1 MRRSAQVQC
10 LPRSNEAE
18 PMLSSIFVDRP
29 RFAIVI
35 AVVTTIAGALALFAI
50 PIAQYPDIVPPQV
63 SVTTFY
69 PGANAGV
76 VDATVA
82 QPIEAQVV
90 GVDKMIYMKS
100 VSGDDGS
107 YTLTA
112 SFELGTDPDINTVN
126 VNNRVQ
132 VALSSLPQD
141 VQRQGVTVKKK
152 SSALLGV
159 IALYSPKHTHDPL
172 FISNYVT
179 INLLDRIKSTPGV
192 GDASLWGPQDYS
204 MRAWVRTDR
213 LTGLGLT
220 TGDVI
225 NAIRAQNVQAAV
237 GRVGAQPISSDQQL
251 QLNLQTRGRLNSVE
265 EFAKI
270 VVRTNPDGSILR
282 LGDIAH
288 LQLGAANL
296 DRETRFNGG
305 PASVVAIYQAP
316 GANAIST
323 LKAVRTRVAELEKSF
338 PDDLAW
344 KVTYDPTAF
353 VTDTI
358 HEVQKTLVEAFILV
372 VIVVYLFLG
381 SVRATLIPTLAVPVS
396 LIGTFIVLKAI
407 GYSAN
412 TVSLLAIV
420 LAIGIVVDDAI
431 VVVENVERVMEEHPE
446 LSPADATK
454 IAMREI
460 TAPII
465 AITLVLLSVFVPVA
479 FIPGIS
485 GELFRQFAVAV
496 AVSMFLSAINAL
508 TLSPALCG
516 VLLKPH
522 HGPRRGPIGWV
533 MRGIDGVRDAY
544 GAVVARLV
552 RFSIIGLVMV
562 AVASFGV
569 VSLSKITPTGFLPED
584 DQGALFA
591 VIQLPGGASVART
604 SDVVRQAEIIVKEE
618 EAVADYTSVIGL
630 NFIDNYSQPNAAFMV
645 ITLKPFEERKDP
657 ALGAREVIARLGAKF
672 RESIQGGSV
681 VPLAPPPI
689 IGLGTGGGFTYVLE
703 DLRGGDP
710 KALAQVLRGL
720 IVAANQDPQLS
731 RVFSTFS
738 ATNPSIYLDID
749 RDKVQILGVQLSDV
763 FQALQASL
771 GGFYVND
778 LNLFGRRWQVNVQA
792 DAVDRRSID
801 DIYRINVRNAEG
813 KMIPLRSLLE
823 TRVVVG
829 PPALIRYNNV
839 RAVTV
844 QGSPA
849 PGVSSGQAL
858 QAMEKV
864 AARTLPSGFAGEW
877 TDTAFQE
884 KRAEGKTA
892 MILGFAVLFAYLFLV
907 ALYES
912 WSIPVPV
919 LLSVTVGVLG
929 SFASILIS
937 RLTLDLYAQ
946 IGMVV
951 LIGLAA
957 KNGIL
962 IVEFAKEK
970 REAGVPLLEAAT
982 EGARLRFRPVM
993 MTSFAFILGL
1003 LPLVIATGA
1012 SQLARRGVGNPVF
1025 GGMILASFI
1034 GIFVIPPLYVS
1045 FQALREKLR
1054 PSARPHEPV
1063 IGPTVPRT
1071 GEQPPVPEVPRPHP
1085 AE

>member
-1 MRRSAQVQC
+1 
-10 LPRSNEAE
+10 
-18 PMLSSIFVDRP
+18 MLSAIFVDRP
-29 RFAIVI
+29 RLAIVI
-35 AVVTTIAGALALFAI
+35 AIVTTIAGALALYSI

-69 PGANAGV
+69 PGANSGV

-82 QPIEAQVV
+82 QPIEAQVI
-90 GVDKMIYMKS
+90 GVDKAIYMKS

-107 YTLTA
+107 YSLTV
-112 SFELGTDPDINTVN
+112 SFELGTNPDINTVN

-132 VALSSLPQD
+132 VALSSLPPE
-141 VQRQGVTVKKK
+141 VQRQGVVVKKK

-172 FISNYVT
+172 FLSNYVT
-179 INLLDRIKSTPGV
+179 INLLDPIKSTSGV
-192 GDASLWGPQDYS
+192 GDASLWGPQDYA

-213 LTGLGLT
+213 LTGLNLT
-220 TGDVI
+220 TGDII
-225 NAIRAQNVQAAV
+225 NAIQSQNIQAAV
-237 GRVGAQPISSDQQL
+237 GRIGARPISDEQQL
-251 QLNLQTRGRLNSVE
+251 QLNIQTKGRLTTVA
-265 EFAKI
+265 EFENI
-270 VVRTNPDGSILR
+270 IVRTNPDGSILR
-282 LGDIAH
+282 LGDVARIE
-288 LQLGAANL
+288 LGAANL
-296 DRETRFNGG
+296 DRDTRLNGG
-305 PASVVAIYQAP
+305 PAAAIAIYQAP
-316 GANAIST
+316 GANAINT
-323 LKAVRTRVAELEKSF
+323 LQAVRTKLTELEKRF
-338 PDDLAW
+338 PEDLAW
-344 KVTYDPTAF
+344 KITYDPTTF

-358 HEVQKTLVEAFILV
+358 HEVQKTLVEAFVLV

-381 SVRATLIPTLAVPVS
+381 SFRATLIPTLAVPVS
-396 LIGTFIVLKAI
+396 LIGTFIVLLAV

-412 TVSLLAIV
+412 TVSLLAVV

-454 IAMREI
+454 RAMAEI

-485 GELFRQFAVAV
+485 GELFRQFAVTV

-516 VLLKPH
+516 VLLRPH
-522 HGPRRGPIGWV
+522 HGPRRGIIGMV
-533 MRGIDGVRDAY
+533 MRSIDHVRDLY
-544 GAVVARLV
+544 GAAVARIV
-552 RFSIIGLVMV
+552 QFSIIGL
-562 AVASFGV
+562 AVV
-569 VSLSKITPTGFLPED
+569 VVCGIGIVGLSKITPTGFLPED
-584 DQGALFA
+584 DQGALF
-591 VIQLPGGASVART
+591 VVVQLPGGASVART
-604 SDVVRQAEIIVKEE
+604 EDAIEKAEAILRQEHAVEDV
-618 EAVADYTSVIGL
+618 TSVVGL
-630 NFIDNYSQPNAAFMV
+630 NFIDNYSQPNAAFIV
-645 ITLKPFEERKDP
+645 VTLKPFEERKD
-657 ALGAREVIARLGAKF
+657 ASSSVNGLIARLGPKF
-672 RESIQGGSV
+672 RDIPGATV

-689 IGLGTGGGFTYVLE
+689 LGLGTGGGFSYVLQ

-710 KALAQVLRGL
+710 KAMAQVLRGL
-720 IVAANQDPQLS
+720 VVAANQDPQLS
-731 RVFSTFS
+731 RVFTTFS

-749 RDKVQILGVQLSDV
+749 RDKVQILGVQLSAV
-763 FQALQASL
+763 FQALQTTL
-771 GGFYVND
+771 GGYFVNNM
-778 LNLFGRRWQVNVQA
+778 NLFGRTWQVQVQGDAADRSNV
-792 DAVDRRSID
+792 D
-801 DIYRINVRNAEG
+801 DIFRINVRNAEG
-813 KMIPLRSLLE
+813 KMIPLRSLAE
-823 TRVVVG
+823 IRVVVG

-844 QGSPA
+844 QGGPA

-858 QAMEKV
+858 NAMEAV
-864 AARTLPSGFAGEW
+864 AAKTLPAGYAGEW

-907 ALYES
+907 GLYES
-912 WSIPVPV
+912 WTIPVPV
-919 LLSVTVGVLG
+919 LLSVSVGVLG
-929 SFASILIS
+929 SFVAILIG

-970 REAGVPLLEAAT
+970 REQGEPLLQAAT

-1003 LPLVIATGA
+1003 LPLVIAVGA
-1012 SQLARRGVGNPVF
+1012 SQLARRNVGTPVF

-1045 FQALREKLR
+1045 FQGIRERLR
-1054 PSARPHEPV
+1054 PAARPAKSVE
-1063 IGPTVPRT
+1063 
-1071 GEQPPVPEVPRPHP
+1071 HP